1 MAIKMLISALPNT
14 GKTTLLQTLT
24 DVLVFSHD
32 GKVYPFPQPHV
43 NINDFETVDNLI
55 ATIESSIGKYEAK
68 YNAFPKTIVI
78 DSISKVLLT
87 IEGNILE
94 RVSSFPYGVINT
106 EIKKL
111 MDFLEVSIVPNVN
124 LILVSHA
131 MRDDNGFSLVNAGGS
146 WGKKGGVL
154 SEVDQA
160 VFIEI
165 KGNKRVLHHKSPKF
179 LARTTLT
186 TLPDSLDIEDY
197 NLQEHITMLQNIHTE
212 VEEFRLD

>member
-1 MAIKMLISALPNT
+1 MAVKILISSMPNS

-32 GKVYPFPQPHV
+32 GKVYPFPQPHK
-43 NINDFETVDNLI
+43 NINDFGTVDNLI
-55 ATIESSIGKYEAK
+55 EIIQSTIGQYQDKYGK
-68 YNAFPKTIVI
+68 FPETIAI

-87 IEGNILE
+87 IEGNVLE
-94 RVSSFPYGVINT
+94 RIASFPYGVINT

-111 MDFLEVSIVPNVN
+111 MDFLEVEIAPNVN
-124 LILVSHA
+124 LVFVSHA
-131 MRDDNGFSLVNAGGS
+131 MKDDGGLCLVNAGGS

-165 KGNKRVLHHKSPKF
+165 KGNKRVLHHRSPKF
-179 LARTTLT
+179 LSRTTLT
-186 TLPDSLDIEDY
+186 DIPDSLDVEDY
-197 NLQEHITMLQNIHTE
+197 SLQKHIDMLKDVHIE
-212 VEEFRLD
+212 AEEFRFD